1 MSMLEK
7 DLQEVDLDA
16 AEEALDDTDDVTVE
30 EDAFEKALGREDRQS
45 TQSLDATQIY
55 LNEIGFSPLLTP
67 EEEVYYGRLARK
79 GDPLA

>member
-16 AEEALDDTDDVTVE
+16 AEEALDDTDDDVTVE

-45 TQSLDATQIY
+45 TQSFDATQIY

-67 EEEVYYGRLARK
+67 EEEVYY
-79 GDPLA
+79 

>member
-55 LNEIGFSPLLTP
+55 LNEIGFSHSTCLPASMQAMP
-67 EEEVYYGRLARK
+67 CSA
-79 GDPLA
+79 

>member
-16 AEEALDDTDDVTVE
+16 AEEALDDTDDDMAVE

-45 TQSLDATQIY
+45 TQSLDATQI
-55 LNEIGFSPLLTP
+55 
-67 EEEVYYGRLARK
+67 
-79 GDPLA
+79 